1 MRTTVTLD
9 DQLLE
14 AASKCTGIQS
24 KSDLINKAL
33 KMMVD
38 QELLER
44 FLALEGTMPDLAYA
58 ERGYR
63 SGRKSLSSPV
73 LNDSND

>member
-1 MRTTVTLD
+1 MRTTVTLND
-9 DQLLE
+9 KLLE
-14 AASKCTGIQS
+14 AASKCSGITS

-33 KMMVD
+33 KLLVD
-38 QELLER
+38 QQVMER
-44 FLALEGTMPDLAYA
+44 FLALEGTMPDLEYP

-63 SGRKSLSSPV
+63 AGREPLPSSV